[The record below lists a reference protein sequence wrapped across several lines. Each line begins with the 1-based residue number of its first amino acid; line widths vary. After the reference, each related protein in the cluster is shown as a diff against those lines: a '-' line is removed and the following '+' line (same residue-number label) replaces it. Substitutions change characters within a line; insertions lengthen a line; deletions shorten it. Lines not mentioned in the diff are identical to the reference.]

1 VGSPAP
7 SAFLQRLFVLLGIG
21 IWVGALV
28 FKAWAIPRLS
38 FHWDEFWFLAQVH
51 MGQKG
56 QLPSG
61 FQAFHVLVFSWLP
74 ATGTEIDQ
82 LRWGRFV
89 AWLGLVVS
97 SGLLYRLARRW
108 VSPSCALVAPVA
120 FLSCWTTMAHGASFR
135 TDSLV
140 LPLLLGVLLALS
152 GRTKTLP
159 VLLGAGALWG
169 LAVLFTVKSIFLA
182 PVALVMLLASGWPGW
197 KKAAGWMASVGA
209 GAMLAMGVFTTWMSL
224 VLSFSPENKGF
235 GTLEGAATKM
245 FEAWWP
251 QAPIAGWVVLQDPWV
266 WALVLLGMVCAWRN
280 QRVLLGVC
288 LSLLPIVFY
297 RNAFDYYY
305 VIMVAPLMLLPALAM
320 QQLKAVNAKP
330 KLVSIAALLV
340 MLGLYS
346 GAAYNG
352 VRVQAA
358 FKQHSQKDA
367 LMQAHKAFPNG
378 TRYLDH
384 SGTLVGFEKVNGF
397 LSSWGLENYRETGLA
412 FMPELMKGDPVPLLF
427 NDRETLAP
435 GGLFHDRLLP
445 ADQRWIARTYVHYW
459 GPMWVLGTVLPE
471 GEGEVLLAWPGRYR
485 LEGASRVWLDGQAF
499 NPGEVFEKA
508 SSSHVPVTVQREKEA
523 LPARLVWAEVPAAP
537 TDQAPASFFVLPH

>member
-1 VGSPAP
+1 MGSPAP

-197 KKAAGWMASVGA
+197 RGSASWMVSVGA
-209 GAMLAMGVFTTWMSL
+209 GAVLSMGVFTAWMSL

-245 FEAWWP
+245 
-251 QAPIAGWVVLQDPWV
+251 
-266 WALVLLGMVCAWRN
+266 
-280 QRVLLGVC
+280 
-288 LSLLPIVFY
+288 
-297 RNAFDYYY
+297 
-305 VIMVAPLMLLPALAM
+305 
-320 QQLKAVNAKP
+320 
-330 KLVSIAALLV
+330 
-340 MLGLYS
+340 
-346 GAAYNG
+346 
-352 VRVQAA
+352 
-358 FKQHSQKDA
+358 
-367 LMQAHKAFPNG
+367 
-378 TRYLDH
+378 
-384 SGTLVGFEKVNGF
+384 
-397 LSSWGLENYRETGLA
+397 
-412 FMPELMKGDPVPLLF
+412 
-427 NDRETLAP
+427 
-435 GGLFHDRLLP
+435 
-445 ADQRWIARTYVHYW
+445 
-459 GPMWVLGTVLPE
+459 
-471 GEGEVLLAWPGRYR
+471 
-485 LEGASRVWLDGQAF
+485 
-499 NPGEVFEKA
+499 
-508 SSSHVPVTVQREKEA
+508 
-523 LPARLVWAEVPAAP
+523 
-537 TDQAPASFFVLPH
+537 